1 MHQKIRGKVEIS
13 SDPYNA
19 ERVQNGVPYYIKGK
33 ENISDF
39 DFKKLKIL
47 SVRFGIF

>member
-1 MHQKIRGKVEIS
+1 MQLKIRGKVEIS
-13 SDPYNA
+13 SDLYNA
-19 ERVQNGVPYYIKGK
+19 DGEWKCVPYYIKGK
-33 ENISDF
+33 GNISDF